1 MTRGPAGALFA
12 ASVATI
18 AAAVRLIG
26 QTPAPQPAVYDVVS
40 IKPAAPNAT
49 GMRVEN
55 LPGGR
60 FSMVNGQ
67 AIMLIQMAY
76 PSPTNEVVG
85 APAWVRSERYDVEA
99 RSGRDSSGDDV
110 TLMMRAIMADR
121 FKLAAHYEPKEIAS
135 FALVPARDDRKL
147 GPRIRPAQ
155 VDCAALSAAAR
166 QEGKAPT
173 LPLKDDGTPACG
185 SRRQD
190 GVQSYGGTN
199 MAGFARS
206 LSSAAGRYVVDKT
219 GLTGAYDFTLEY
231 APRASRDAPGGAVA
245 TSDDRPD
252 IATALREQLG
262 LKLEPDKTTVQIV
275 IVDHIERPTEN

>member
-1 MTRGPAGALFA
+1 MRRRLAPALC
-12 ASVATI
+12 ASIVAI
-18 AAAVRLIG
+18 ILAGIHLLG
-26 QTPAPQPAVYDVVS
+26 QTSQWPVYDVVS

-76 PSPTNEVVG
+76 PGPTNEVVG
-85 APAWVRSERYDVEA
+85 APAWVRSERYDIEA
-99 RSGRDSSGDDV
+99 RSGRNSSGDEV
-110 TLMMRAIMADR
+110 TLMMRAMMTDR
-121 FKLAAHYEPKEIAS
+121 FKLAAHYESKEIAS
-135 FALVPARDDRKL
+135 FALVLARDDGKL

-155 VDCAALSAAAR
+155 VDCAALSASAR
-166 QEGKAPT
+166 TEGKVPT
-173 LPLKDDGTPACG
+173 MPLKDDGTPACG
-185 SRRQD
+185 MRSNN
-190 GVQSYGGTN
+190 GVQTHSGTT

-206 LSSAAGRYVVDKT
+206 LSSAAGRYVIDKT

-231 APRASRDAPGGAVA
+231 APRASRDAPGGTAS

-262 LKLEPDKTTVQIV
+262 LRLEPDKTTVQIV
-275 IVDHIERPTEN
+275 IVDHIEKPTEN